1 MRPKRDR
8 GKVESRPRL
17 CNRQNHLEDQPGQQ
31 SVYTAQQWQQAVPAV
46 NRPAQPAMPLAA
58 GPTGRTIRFS
68 RPGHPV
74 EHGGLASR
82 CS

>member
-31 SVYTAQQWQQAVPAV
+31 SVYTAQQRQQAVPAV

-58 GPTGRTIRFS
+58 GPTDGQFAPAGRATRL
-68 RPGHPV
+68 RMAV
-74 EHGGLASR
+74 
-82 CS
+82 